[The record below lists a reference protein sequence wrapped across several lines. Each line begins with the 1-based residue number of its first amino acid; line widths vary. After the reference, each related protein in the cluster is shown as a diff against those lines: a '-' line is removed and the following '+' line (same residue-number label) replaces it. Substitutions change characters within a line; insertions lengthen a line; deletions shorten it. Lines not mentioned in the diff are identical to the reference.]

1 MLSSAYSK
9 IPFKRVLGVFIGQA
23 AALGLL
29 LTTTFLAEPMIRE
42 YAPSSMEHETRTAA
56 PVPAVNCELKK
67 TVSAMLII

>member
-1 MLSSAYSK
+1 MLSNAYSK
-9 IPFKRVLGVFIGQA
+9 IPFRRVLGVFLGQA

-42 YAPSSMEHETRTAA
+42 YAPSSVEHETRAAA
-56 PVPAVNCELKK
+56 PIPAANCKLKK